1 MVDASGQLWEPD
13 WPRCAADICIGA
25 RVEGHDW
32 CLAHLDDRGLRE
44 GLARLRPQ
52 ASIDARGTAF
62 TEELLDRFLAA
73 VKDADGVP
81 MLGEARFDRAFF
93 DGHARFHG
101 DFFGAATFHGAE
113 FRGDA
118 TFVGSFQAAAVFT
131 EARFRG
137 RAKFDGVRFAAETWF
152 DRARFSRDARFN
164 HASFNGL
171 THFDRAQ
178 FEGGASFQG
187 TKFRKA
193 AWFSDARF
201 GGIQLGENS
210 PVQSADFTTSEF
222 HGLVEFHMAR
232 FDGDA
237 TFQDAT
243 FTNPWFHGAQFHG
256 DLRFN
261 SARFGST
268 ERLGPIVVAKALYL
282 DRAVFDQAVQI
293 EATAA
298 GVVCTRV
305 TFAKHATLRLRH
317 AATVLL
323 DETTA
328 DGPLTMAAAAEPFTA
343 PGQAAPMD
351 EAILDRTMIQQAEG
365 EVAPR
370 LVSLAGVDASQLVLT
385 DVDLSHCYFAGAH
398 HLDQLHLEGRCRFT
412 STPVG
417 WKLWG
422 WPPLW
427 HWTRRQTI
435 AEEHLWRAADR
446 ARPVA
451 WPAPPPPSATPP
463 ARLDPEHLA
472 ARYRQLRK
480 AQEDAKNEP
489 GAADFYYGEMEMRR
503 RDGASAAGERIVL
516 AVYWLV
522 AGYGLRASRALAA
535 MLILLALGTTCFA
548 WFGFAPSEV
557 LEYRPIG
564 QLSAGRPV
572 AYQQAGVPGPRP
584 GWAAALDQSLDSATS
599 LLRAPQP
606 RPLTIA
612 GRAVEIA
619 LRLLGPLLLGL
630 AVLAVRN
637 RVKR

>member
-1 MVDASGQLWEPD
+1 MVDGSGQPWEPD

-32 CLAHLDDRGLRE
+32 CLAHLDDRGLADV
-44 GLARLRPQ
+44 LAGLRPQ
-52 ASIDARGTAF
+52 ANIDARGTAF
-62 TEELLDRFLAA
+62 TEELLDRLLAS

-81 MLGEARFDRAFF
+81 MLGGARFDRAFF
-93 DGHARFHG
+93 DGHARFQG
-101 DFFGAATFHGAE
+101 GFFGAATFRGAE
-113 FRGDA
+113 FRGDT
-118 TFVGSFQAAAVFT
+118 TFVGSRFWAAAVFT

-137 RAKFDGVRFAAETWF
+137 WAKFDGVRFATVTEF
-152 DRARFSRDARFN
+152 DRAEFSRDAEFM
-164 HASFNGL
+164 HTSFDGL
-171 THFDRAQ
+171 THFGGAQ
-178 FEGGASFQG
+178 FEGGASFPG
-187 TKFRKA
+187 AKFA
-193 AWFSDARF
+193 QATWFSAARF
-201 GGIQLGENS
+201 GGVQRSENG
-210 PVQSADFTTSEF
+210 PVESADFATSEF
-222 HGLVEFHMAR
+222 QGLVEFHMAS
-232 FDGDA
+232 FDGDV
-237 TFQDAT
+237 TFRDAT

-256 DLRFN
+256 DLSFN

-268 ERLGPIVVAKALYL
+268 EQFGPVVVAKALYL

-323 DETTA
+323 DETTSH
-328 DGPLTMAAAAEPFTA
+328 GQLTIAAAAEPFTA
-343 PGQAAPMD
+343 AGQAAPMD
-351 EAILDRTMIQQAEG
+351 ETILDRTMIQQAEG
-365 EVAPR
+365 AVAPR
-370 LVSLAGVDASQLVLT
+370 LRSLAGVDASQLVLT

-398 HLDQLHLEGRCRFT
+398 HLDQLHLEGRCRFAT
-412 STPVG
+412 TPVG

-435 AEEHLWRAADR
+435 AEEHPWRGADR

-463 ARLDPEHLA
+463 AKLDPEHLA

-503 RDGASAAGERIVL
+503 RDSASAAGERIVL
-516 AVYWLV
+516 ALYWLV
-522 AGYGLRASRALAA
+522 SGYGLRASRALAA
-535 MLILLALGTTCFA
+535 LLTLLALGTTCFA
-548 WFGFAPSEV
+548 WFGFAPSDA

-564 QLSAGRPV
+564 PLSSGRPV
-572 AYQQAGVPGPRP
+572 AYQQVSVPGPRP
-584 GWAAALDQSLDSATS
+584 GWVAALDQSLAI
-599 LLRAPQP
+599 R
-606 RPLTIA
+606 
-612 GRAVEIA
+612 G
-619 LRLLGPLLLGL
+619 
-630 AVLAVRN
+630 